1 MKTCHLLLVLG
12 LICLFL
18 VGCGNAGSSELSAEV
33 KAEMDV
39 AWQRQKGEKLQWD
52 GVSGYYGTYGGVVV
66 YIVSG
71 DDGAIGKRVVAGE
84 VFSWPS
90 SFVIYAYK
98 DGDFYDLE
106 MAYEKGVLTK
116 KNIESIAERHDEY
129 LSERTNW
136 GDYRP

>member
-1 MKTCHLLLVLG
+1 MKMRRLLLLLG

-18 VGCGNAGSSELSAEV
+18 AGCANAGSSELSAEV
-33 KAEMDV
+33 KEEMDV
-39 AWQRQKGEKLQWD
+39 AWRRQKGEKLQWD

-66 YIVSG
+66 CIFWG

-84 VFSWPS
+84 TFSWPS
-90 SFVIYAYK
+90 SFEIYAYK
-98 DGDFYDLE
+98 DGEFYNLE
-106 MAYEKGVLTK
+106 TAYEKGFLTK
-116 KNIESIAERHDEY
+116 KNIESIAQRHDEY